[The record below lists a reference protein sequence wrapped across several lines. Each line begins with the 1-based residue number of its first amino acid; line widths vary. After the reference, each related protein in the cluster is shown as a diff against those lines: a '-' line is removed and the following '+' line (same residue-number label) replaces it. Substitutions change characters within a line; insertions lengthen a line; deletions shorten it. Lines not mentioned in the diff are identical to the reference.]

1 MPEMMNA
8 GVELMIIGMLI
19 VFAFL
24 ALLVVM
30 VNIMTWAIQR
40 FFPEQPISI
49 TPTKSA
55 STSHT
60 NTGVIAAITA
70 AVHQYRSKHK

>member
-1 MPEMMNA
+1 MMNA

-30 VNIMTWAIQR
+30 VNLMTWIVQR
-40 FFPEQPISI
+40 FFPEQPINI
-49 TPTKSA
+49 APAISA

-60 NTGVIAAITA
+60 DPGVIAAITA
-70 AVHQYRSKHK
+70 AVHQYRSKNK